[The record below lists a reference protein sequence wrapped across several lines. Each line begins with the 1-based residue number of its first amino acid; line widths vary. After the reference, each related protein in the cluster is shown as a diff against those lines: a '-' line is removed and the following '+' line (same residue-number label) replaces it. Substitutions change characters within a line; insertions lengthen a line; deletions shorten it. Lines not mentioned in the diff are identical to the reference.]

1 MNFRTLLEVFLM
13 RVRNVVKKIVAVGA
27 GLSMVGATILGAMAM
42 DLSEYPDP
50 LFVKNGQFDGVI
62 VVGDKAA
69 AEDVVG
75 AINVATSLQYAVGQ
89 PVAAPS
95 QPGGRGG
102 VLSVSGDAVPIS
114 EPNDMLEIRENIG
127 KVRETLTEFD
137 LAGLQGGTVVTDEGA
152 TDYNQFLR
160 FEDELNSSN
169 VDFIG
174 AGKVVF
180 EEDEDDVVGDY
191 LKFED
196 GDDMFEYE

>member
-75 AINVATSLQYAVGQ
+75 AINVAISLQYAVGQ
-89 PVAAPS
+89 PVATPS
-95 QPGGRGG
+95 QPGGVGG

-114 EPNDMLEIRENIG
+114 EPNDMLEIRERLG
-127 KVRETLTEFD
+127 LVRETLTEFD
-137 LAGLQGGTVVTDEGA
+137 LAGLQGGTIVTDEGA
-152 TDYNQFLR
+152 TDYNQYLR
-160 FEDELNSSN
+160 FEDAVLTNAT
-169 VDFIG
+169 DFIPG
-174 AGKVVF
+174 ASVEF
-180 EEDEDDVVGDY
+180 EEDEDDVV
-191 LKFED
+191 
-196 GDDMFEYE
+196 